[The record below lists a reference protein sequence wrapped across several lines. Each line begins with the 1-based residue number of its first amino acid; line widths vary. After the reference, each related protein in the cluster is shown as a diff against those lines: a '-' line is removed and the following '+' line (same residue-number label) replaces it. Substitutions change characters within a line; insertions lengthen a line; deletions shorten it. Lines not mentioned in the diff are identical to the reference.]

1 MDMKKAASVISYI
14 FHPLIM
20 PTLGLFLILNSGTY
34 LSLLDPAAKRAILF
48 VMAFGTFFFPLIMVP
63 VLYYRNLVSSL
74 QYATREER
82 LIPQLIILVL
92 YIITFIYFARLP
104 LSRVIHAYVLS
115 VTATLFL
122 VLVLNLKFKICVHS
136 AALGGLTGLIIAL
149 IFLYGTPMQGTL
161 ILSLLAGGIT
171 GSARL
176 VMGANRSIEIYAGY
190 LLGFGIVLITL
201 LVY

>member
-1 MDMKKAASVISYI
+1 MDMKKAVSVISYI

-48 VMAFGTFFFPLIMVP
+48 VMALGTLFFPLIMVP
-63 VLYYRNLVSSL
+63 VLYYRNLVSGL

-82 LIPQLIILVL
+82 LIPQLIILIL
-92 YIITFIYFARLP
+92 YIITFIYFIRLP
-104 LSRVIHAYVLS
+104 LNRVIHAYVLS

-122 VLVLNLKFKICVHS
+122 VLVLNLKFKICIHS

-149 IFLYGTPMQGTL
+149 IYLFGSPMQGTL

-176 VMGANRSIEIYAGY
+176 AMGVNRSIEIYAGY

>member
-1 MDMKKAASVISYI
+1 MNMKKAASVISYI
-14 FHPLIM
+14 FHPLLM
-20 PTLGLFLILNSGTY
+20 PTLGLLLILNSGTY

-48 VMAFGTFFFPLIMVP
+48 VMALGTLFFPLIMVP
-63 VLYYRNLVSSL
+63 VLYYRNLVSNL

-82 LIPQLIILVL
+82 LIPQLIILIL

-115 VTATLFL
+115 VTAILFL
-122 VLVLNLKFKICVHS
+122 VTILNFKFKICIHT
-136 AALGGLTGLIIAL
+136 AALGGFTGLIIAL
-149 IFLYGTPMQGTL
+149 IFLYSTPLQGAL
-161 ILSLLAGGIT
+161 MLSLLTGGIT

-176 VMGANRSIEIYAGY
+176 AMGVHRSVEIYAGY
-190 LLGFGIVLITL
+190 LLGFGVVLVTL